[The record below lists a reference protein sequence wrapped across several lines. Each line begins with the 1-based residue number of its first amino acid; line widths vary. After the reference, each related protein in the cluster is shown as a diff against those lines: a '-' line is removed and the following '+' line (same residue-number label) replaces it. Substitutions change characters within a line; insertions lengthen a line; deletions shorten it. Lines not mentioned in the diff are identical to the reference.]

1 MFRRLFGSALLAAL
15 AVPVMAQQPRSPGP
29 PGAQQTRTPPLA
41 AADHYAPYDWLIGDW
56 YGKAGP
62 GLLREQI
69 TYGPGRGYIKF
80 SVFTAADESGPQHL
94 HFEGIALW
102 NARTKVLDYLF
113 AVEPG
118 SGVQE
123 GGTLRADADGSI
135 VREVQLIDS
144 KGSVGTFRQTF
155 VRTSPNRAVTTL
167 FRKTEAGWVP
177 TFPGS
182 EKIELTRRPG

>member
-1 MFRRLFGSALLAAL
+1 MFRQITVAL
-15 AVPVMAQQPRSPGP
+15 ALTFAGVSPVTAQQS
-29 PGAQQTRTPPLA
+29 A
-41 AADHYAPYDWLIGDW
+41 AATAERANPYAAFDWLVGDW

-69 TYGPGRGYIKF
+69 TYGPSRGYIKF
-80 SVFTAADESGPQHL
+80 SVFTAPGEAGPQHL

-102 NARTKVLDYLF
+102 NARTNVLDYLF

-123 GGTLRADADGSI
+123 NGIYRAEPDGSI
-135 VREVQLIDS
+135 VREVELIDA
-144 KGSVGTFRQTF
+144 KGNAGIFRQTF
-155 VRTSPNRAVTTL
+155 HRTGQDSAITTL
-167 FRKTEAGWVP
+167 MRKSATGWVP

-182 EKIELTRRPG
+182 EKIELIRRTD